1 MISFIL
7 GVDFIWKNLIF
18 SRLETNIRTVATIH
32 RSGLIVFWCCVVAVV
47 IVVLGSV
54 YVQKKTQYNINFFL
68 FSCCCLPFFCF
79 FHYMFN
85 FFSSNFS
92 NDTFLPF
99 IVRFSSIFFFSL
111 FDLSFILSYIR
122 SSSELMWKVLV
133 FFVNRCSS
141 EQKNKRINLFGR
153 TLGLYRMH
161 TPYSSNFK
169 CTYILVCYDAK

>member
-85 FFSSNFS
+85 FFLQIFQTIHFCRSLCDFLQYFFS
-92 NDTFLPF
+92 
-99 IVRFSSIFFFSL
+99 VCSIFHSFFHTFVPHQSWCEKFWCFSL
-111 FDLSFILSYIR
+111 IDVR
-122 SSSELMWKVLV
+122 A
-133 FFVNRCSS
+133 
-141 EQKNKRINLFGR
+141 NKKTRE
-153 TLGLYRMH
+153 
-161 TPYSSNFK
+161 
-169 CTYILVCYDAK
+169 